1 MTKEEA
7 KMTREEAIKILKNE
21 RGYFCDFKGCQE
33 QQALTMAIKA
43 LEQQPCEDCISRQ
56 EAINRIEVR
65 RKITC
70 ESDPYNYEEWTKGY
84 EEGIDDA
91 IAMINSVPPV
101 TPQQTRWIP
110 VSERLPEEAYGC
122 IVTVMDTNPMT
133 LEEFENIY
141 PDFVGW
147 DGENW
152 NDADGDSIPFEV
164 IAWMPLP
171 QPYEEVQDE

>member
-1 MTKEEA
+1 MKDDTIY
-7 KMTREEAIKILKNE
+7 RQDAIDALWKALYEYEDETEKQFQESEDLDVGDWIGHRIFVQNMNDIDRQTILKLPS
-21 RGYFCDFKGCQE
+21 
-33 QQALTMAIKA
+33 A
-43 LEQQPCEDCISRQ
+43 QPEH
-56 EAINRIEVR
+56 
-65 RKITC
+65 
-70 ESDPYNYEEWTKGY
+70 
-84 EEGIDDA
+84 
-91 IAMINSVPPV
+91 
-101 TPQQTRWIP
+101 RWIP

-171 QPYEEVQDE
+171 KPYKGEQS